1 MANYFYVNNS
11 SHLPR
16 GGRRYFSRSVVI
28 LPPLVFNFIPAPTG
42 CTFSI
47 ILLNEMLLWSRF
59 QMVFTVSSLCK
70 QPLFHNSYKTIFMTS
85 SVQATPDWL
94 TAITFNNDGLIPAIA
109 QDHKSGRILMMAWM
123 NAEALQLTAQTQTA
137 VYYSRSRAKLWH
149 KGETSGHTQ
158 QVHDIRLDCDAD
170 VIVLSVT
177 QVGGIA
183 CHTGRES
190 CFYQRLDLSGS
201 NPKWQTVDAVLKD
214 PSDIY
219 NTAKLTEV
227 SDTIVKA
234 ATNSTTNVAESSK
247 APPSIL
253 QQLDQVLIERKQ
265 ADSDSSYVA
274 SLYAK
279 GLNKILEKVGE
290 EATESIIAAKDF
302 ANSNEQADKADYD
315 AARDELIYEVADVW
329 FHTLVG
335 LAWFDIESDAVLN
348 ELGRRFG
355 LSGID
360 EKAAR

>member
-1 MANYFYVNNS
+1 
-11 SHLPR
+11 
-16 GGRRYFSRSVVI
+16 
-28 LPPLVFNFIPAPTG
+28 
-42 CTFSI
+42 
-47 ILLNEMLLWSRF
+47 
-59 QMVFTVSSLCK
+59 
-70 QPLFHNSYKTIFMTS
+70 MTS
-85 SVQATPDWL
+85 STLATPDWL
-94 TAITFNNDGLIPAIA
+94 TTITFNQDGLIPAIA
-109 QDHKSGRILMMAWM
+109 QDHASGRILMMAWM

-177 QVGGIA
+177 QIGGIA

-201 NPKWQTVDAVLKD
+201 TPKWQTVDAVLKD

-219 NTAKLTEV
+219 GSKDDADDNK
-227 SDTIVKA
+227 STIGQSVDNKTVDDKTKA
-234 ATNSTTNVAESSK
+234 LINRSV
-247 APPSIL
+247 L
-253 QQLDQVLIERKQ
+253 QQLDTVLAERKQ

-302 ANSNEQADKADYD
+302 AHSNEQADKADYD

-329 FHTLVG
+329 FHTLVS